1 VLWCVTAEDDED
13 DEPLGGA
20 GKLDGIKKRKLGAR
34 KGADRAVRYRVGEA
48 ESARAA
54 TKAPAGGAPVEDDG
68 PLPMFVPSHAAEFW
82 RAMEEYFLGITDEQI
97 KVLAATPRHAI
108 DGDSVWHLP
117 DLGRHF
123 MDAWMEE
130 DMREQGDEPLR
141 DLTDG
146 GARPLPKRVDDSTT
160 RHSARLTDLKADDE
174 LPHGSAS
181 AQANL
186 DCGMLT
192 MPPLEHHAMLL
203 RMQSLLIDQPDR
215 LKPLAFPP
223 DASGLA
229 DLASCVP
236 LADGETFNL
245 AGTAAQIEKRVQQ
258 EMYAIGLLDSMDYI
272 DPAKRED
279 DEICY
284 CLRLERSKLAKQI
297 QLNEERKARLMSI
310 VSAALPADRK
320 RKQIE
325 SLERA
330 VDKQAERY
338 LKDLKKKGRA
348 GSSDKEFRNALRAL
362 DRVNPLSSGVKR

>member
-1 VLWCVTAEDDED
+1 
-13 DEPLGGA
+13 
-20 GKLDGIKKRKLGAR
+20 
-34 KGADRAVRYRVGEA
+34 
-48 ESARAA
+48 
-54 TKAPAGGAPVEDDG
+54 
-68 PLPMFVPSHAAEFW
+68 
-82 RAMEEYFLGITDEQI
+82 
-97 KVLAATPRHAI
+97 
-108 DGDSVWHLP
+108 
-117 DLGRHF
+117 
-123 MDAWMEE
+123 
-130 DMREQGDEPLR
+130 
-141 DLTDG
+141 
-146 GARPLPKRVDDSTT
+146 
-160 RHSARLTDLKADDE
+160 
-174 LPHGSAS
+174 
-181 AQANL
+181 
-186 DCGMLT
+186 MLT

-236 LADGETFNL
+236 LAEGETFNL